1 MIKEIIVEDDNKCDD
16 KGRRRM
22 LREHRIGSCQLQD
35 SEKNYRRRRIH
46 WTFAE
51 CING

>member
-16 KGRRRM
+16 TGRRRM
-22 LREHRIGSCQLQD
+22 LREQRIGSCQLQD
-35 SEKNYRRRRIH
+35 SEENHRRRRIH
-46 WTFAE
+46 WTFTE